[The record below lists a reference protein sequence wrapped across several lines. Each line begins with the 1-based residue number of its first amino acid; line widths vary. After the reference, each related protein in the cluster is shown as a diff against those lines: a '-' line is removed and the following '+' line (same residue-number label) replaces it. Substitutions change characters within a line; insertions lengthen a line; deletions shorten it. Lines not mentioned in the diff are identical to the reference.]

1 MPKKVHRKR
10 STRNTSTFYRK
21 QALRSAIRSD
31 IHHRRIIDEY
41 SMRWNTVVMLSPV
54 ASCSSSKPVDKPL
67 LFAHLATQRQ
77 DSLRQDGRSRANFI
91 NLYSFPSPNL
101 SLRIDSSIHMG
112 SRPPIGFS
120 SNCGCRVL
128 DDNTFQWCE
137 ECDRNYYINQRLRPY
152 FIIID

>member
-1 MPKKVHRKR
+1 MPKRVHRKR

-31 IHHRRIIDEY
+31 IHHRSLLSNHIFHDE
-41 SMRWNTVVMLSPV
+41 
-54 ASCSSSKPVDKPL
+54 
-67 LFAHLATQRQ
+67 ATQRQ
-77 DSLRQDGRSRANFI
+77 DSLHQDGRSRANFI

-112 SRPPIGFS
+112 SRSPIGFS
-120 SNCGCRVL
+120 SSCGCRVL

-137 ECDRNYYINQRLRPY
+137 ECDRNYYINQRLCPY